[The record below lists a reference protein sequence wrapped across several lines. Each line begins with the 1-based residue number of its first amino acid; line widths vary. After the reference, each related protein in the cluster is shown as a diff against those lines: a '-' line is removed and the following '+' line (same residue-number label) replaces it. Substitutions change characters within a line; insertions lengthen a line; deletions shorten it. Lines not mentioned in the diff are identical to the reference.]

1 MGTQFR
7 VLLLV
12 VVMEVVLPSHPS
24 LQFDG
29 EAFAHACDSSD
40 ALSSVDA
47 FRHIQIRE
55 YISSPPRV
63 AHNSDARRSE
73 VSLPPIS
80 STLKTA
86 AREGRLRLLLRQCH
100 MQWHKIAGHNE

>member
-7 VLLLV
+7 VLV
-12 VVMEVVLPSHPS
+12 VVMVAMEVMLPSHTHC

-40 ALSSVDA
+40 ALSRDT
-47 FRHIQIRE
+47 FRSE
-55 YISSPPRV
+55 NISSPPRV
-63 AHNSDARRSE
+63 AHNSDARRSAF
-73 VSLPPIS
+73 SPSPIS

-86 AREGRLRLLLRQCH
+86 TATAAAEVALSACH
-100 MQWHKIAGHNE
+100 